1 MSLCDLIELS
11 QPFTLIRIGL
21 ILPERGGGSLE
32 QRRLYTF
39 YRTKYE
45 YTCACN
51 SYSKMNIF
59 VLQKKYS
66 NIFNYSIKTYNSI
79 SYIVIYINKH
89 LLWTFDI
96 LQGVIVCSLF
106 IFQNY
111 VCRENCVNRAEK
123 CQICGGPMAWWGRG
137 GLRIVLMWGKAS
149 MGQMGGY

>member
-1 MSLCDLIELS
+1 MW
-11 QPFTLIRIGL
+11 PNWVVTTLYFNSNRIN
-21 ILPERGGGSLE
+21 PTWEGGGSLE
-32 QRRLYTF
+32 QRWLYTF

-123 CQICGGPMAWWGRG
+123 CQICGGPMAWWGAGAQDCLDVGKGLHGPDG
-137 GLRIVLMWGKAS
+137 GLLNS
-149 MGQMGGY
+149 